1 MYEHINIG
9 IAVLT
14 NCRYILSPYSYSGY
28 SRKWLRGL
36 NVNGYIFAGL
46 IHYVVNVTEG
56 DLLTWNQ
63 WKNTE

>member
-14 NCRYILSPYSYSGY
+14 NCRYILSPYSYSGD

-46 IHYVVNVTEG
+46 IHCVVNVTEG

-63 WKNTE
+63 RKNTE